1 MSRARARSDTNCQE
15 GRGVGA
21 GAGGDPSSIP
31 RYGMWDGASVMH
43 EEDMVRP
50 RPSFAEEK
58 NHRPD
63 QDRKVKKSTH
73 AIVLSPLDS
82 DDLDFNICR
91 TGTVRAHCTQRCCEF
106 CTDARWHDNIIH
118 E

>member
-15 GRGVGA
+15 GRGVGRA

-50 RPSFAEEK
+50 RPSFPEEK
-58 NHRPD
+58 
-63 QDRKVKKSTH
+63 
-73 AIVLSPLDS
+73 I
-82 DDLDFNICR
+82 
-91 TGTVRAHCTQRCCEF
+91 TGQIKTGR
-106 CTDARWHDNIIH
+106 
-118 E
+118 